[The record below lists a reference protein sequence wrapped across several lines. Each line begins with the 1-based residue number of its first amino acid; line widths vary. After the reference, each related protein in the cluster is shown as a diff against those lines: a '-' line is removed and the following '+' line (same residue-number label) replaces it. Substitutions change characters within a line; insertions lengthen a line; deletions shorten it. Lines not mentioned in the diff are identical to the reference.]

1 MKFNQNAI
9 LGLSAVLLF
18 QLCLSSCSKDDKTI
32 DEDTYVPR
40 PITSTSS
47 KFITKIYEYQPA
59 PGQFINESLGSP
71 DGAQKIIGDVRNT
84 ILVSLGAYG
93 GFITFGF
100 DHSIINKDG
109 NDLAIY
115 GNPLG
120 PIQQWSEPGIVQVSQ
135 DKNGNGLPD
144 DEWYELAGS
153 EHTAATTIKNY
164 EITYYNP
171 KATANVT
178 WKDNQGKAGSVEVN
192 RFHNHNYYP
201 LFAANQDSIK
211 FKGTLLKSTWGKI
224 GSIFVNLTF
233 EWGYTDS
240 YSTGDDYD
248 NKRYNSFDLSWAV
261 DKNGNKVNLTA
272 VDFVKVYT
280 GQNEK
285 GNTLL
290 GEISTEVGGA
300 ADLNIK

>member
-1 MKFNQNAI
+1 MRFNQKNV
-9 LGLSAVLLF
+9 LGLSSIILF
-18 QLCLSSCSKDDKTI
+18 QLCLSSCSKEKAV
-32 DEDTYVPR
+32 DEDIYIPR
-40 PITSTSS
+40 PVTSTSS
-47 KFITKIYEYQPA
+47 KFINKIYEYQPA

-71 DGAQKIIGDVRNT
+71 DGAQKIIGDVKNT
-84 ILVSLGAYG
+84 SLVSLGAFG
-93 GFITFGF
+93 GFIVFGF
-100 DHSIINKDG
+100 DHSILNKEG

-144 DEWYELAGS
+144 EEWYELAGS
-153 EHTAATTIKNY
+153 EHSSVSTIKNY

-178 WKDNQGKAGSVEVN
+178 WKDNQGKTGSVDVN

-201 LFAANQDSIK
+201 LFAANQDSVK
-211 FKGTLLKSTWGKI
+211 LKGTLLKSTWGTI
-224 GSIFVNLTF
+224 GSIFVNNAF

-240 YSTGDDYD
+240 YSTGDDYAT
-248 NKRYNSFDLSWAV
+248 KRYNSFDLSNAI
-261 DKNGNKVNLTA
+261 DKNGKAISLNA
-272 VDFVKVYT
+272 VDFIKVYT